1 MTSPALQDIIALFG
15 CPAAGNPAQYL
26 FERAFVAG
34 GLDARFLTV
43 DVRPERLA
51 EALAGAA
58 AMGFRGCLL
67 SGPLREAALG
77 IIAAPSPA
85 ATFAGGMNVI
95 DLRADPAAG
104 DITDGRGIVE
114 AVRCHIDPARSRVLI
129 VGAGPTARAA
139 ALEFA
144 LARAA
149 GVVIADRDSARA
161 AALVEALRAA
171 AADIDATVLDH
182 TVGGLA
188 RHADAVEVPDGI
200 GIVVAA
206 DTGSPSAAAS
216 GAAEPPMFTGLRA
229 DHVVADLALAAVPS
243 AVGRQALGVGACFV
257 DGLEVRAA
265 RAAID
270 FRALTGTEADPDLLR
285 EALDEFFSA

>member
-26 FERAFVAG
+26 FERAFTAA

-43 DVRPERLA
+43 DVRPERLG
-51 EALAGAA
+51 EAIAGAA

-67 SGPLREAALG
+67 SGVLREAAPG

-85 ATFAGGMNVI
+85 AVFAGGMNVI
-95 DLRADPAAG
+95 DLRADPPSG
-104 DITDGRGIVE
+104 DITDGRGILE
-114 AVRCHIDPARSRVLI
+114 AVRCHVDPAGRHVLV

-149 GVVIADRDSARA
+149 GVVIADRDPGRA

-171 AADIDATVLDH
+171 AADVDVSVIDQA
-182 TVGGLA
+182 
-188 RHADAVEVPDGI
+188 DGI
-200 GIVVAA
+200 AVPEGIGVVVAA
-206 DTGSPSAAAS
+206 DTGAPHAAAPTFS
-216 GAAEPPMFTGLRA
+216 GLRA
-229 DHVVADLALAAVPS
+229 DHVVADLELTAGPS
-243 AVGRQALGVGACFV
+243 AVGRQATGVGACYV

-285 EALDEFFSA
+285 EAIDEFLSA

>member
-85 ATFAGGMNVI
+85 AAFAGSMNVI
-95 DLRADPAAG
+95 DLRADPTAG

-114 AVRCHIDPARSRVLI
+114 AVRGHIDPARSRVLI

-144 LARAA
+144 LARVA

-161 AALVEALRAA
+161 AALVEGLRAA

-182 TVGGLA
+182 AVGGLA

-206 DTGSPSAAAS
+206 DTGSP
-216 GAAEPPMFTGLRA
+216 GAAEPPVFTGLRA
-229 DHVVADLALAAVPS
+229 DHVVADLELTAVPS

-285 EALDEFFSA
+285 EALDEFLSA